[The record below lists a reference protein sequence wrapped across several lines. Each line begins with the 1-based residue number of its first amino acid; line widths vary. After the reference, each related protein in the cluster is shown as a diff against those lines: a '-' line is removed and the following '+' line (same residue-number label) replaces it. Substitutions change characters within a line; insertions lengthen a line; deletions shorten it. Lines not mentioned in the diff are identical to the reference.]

1 MNGVQLGADVLT
13 IGLVLVAALWDFR
26 TRRIPNLL
34 TTTAALLGLALQV
47 GLSGPAG
54 AQHAAIGWLVGLA
67 VLLLPCLLGW
77 VGGGDIKL
85 LAAIGALQGPYLA
98 LMAGLYGIVAG
109 GLLSVAILVIRSRTL
124 AVAGETSHTARKTT
138 LAYGP
143 ALALGALLALAL
155 RSPAVGASEPRP
167 DLAAAAGRRR
177 PPV

>member
-1 MNGVQLGADVLT
+1 VTETQLTLDVLSV
-13 IGLVLVAALWDFR
+13 GLVLVAAVWDFR
-26 TRRIPNLL
+26 TRRIPNRL
-34 TTTAALLGLALQV
+34 TMTAALLGLALQV
-47 GLSGPAG
+47 GFNSLAG

-85 LAAIGALQGPYLA
+85 LAALGALQGPHLA

-109 GLLSVAILVIRSRTL
+109 GLLSAAILVARSRAL
-124 AVAGETSHTARKTT
+124 AVAGDTSQTAHKTT

-155 RSPAVGASEPRP
+155 R
-167 DLAAAAGRRR
+167 
-177 PPV
+177 